1 MQKHPKIEYPCEWEY
16 RIIGTNE
23 ESIRKA
29 VTDAVCGKEYTLFF
43 SNKSCAGKYISL
55 ALQINVT
62 TEDERNA
69 IYVSLRKCPEVKSV
83 I

>member
-1 MQKHPKIEYPCEWEY
+1 MNKPKIEYPCEWEY

-29 VTDAVCGKEYTLFF
+29 VIDAVYGKEYTLSF
-43 SNKSCAGKYISL
+43 SNKSKAEKYISL
-55 ALQINVT
+55 ALKTNVAS
-62 TEDERNA
+62 EEERNI